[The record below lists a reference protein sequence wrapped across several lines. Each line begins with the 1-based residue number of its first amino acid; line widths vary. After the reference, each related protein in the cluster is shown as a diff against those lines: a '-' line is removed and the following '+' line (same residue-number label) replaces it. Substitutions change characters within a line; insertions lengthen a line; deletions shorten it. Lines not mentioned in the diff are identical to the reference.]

1 MTVIEI
7 RNRVFK
13 AIAAGGENGTSLW
26 QICQEVF
33 ESDSIADCINIEMDI
48 VFKVIDELLES
59 GTIDK
64 VVTSSNKIDSIRI
77 YRLVQQSKQGISHY

>member
-64 VVTSSNKIDSIRI
+64 VVTSSSKIDSIRI
-77 YRLVQQSKQGISHY
+77 YRLAQQSKQEMSHF

>member
-7 RNRVFK
+7 RNRVFNS
-13 AIAAGGENGTSLW
+13 IAAGGENGTSLW

-64 VVTSSNKIDSIRI
+64 VTTSSSKIDSIRI
-77 YRLVQQSKQGISHY
+77 YRLVQQSKQEMSHF

>member
-7 RNRVFK
+7 RNRVFSS
-13 AIAAGGENGTSLW
+13 IAAGGENGTSLW

-33 ESDSIADCINIEMDI
+33 ESGNIVDCINIEMDI

-64 VVTSSNKIDSIRI
+64 VVTSSSKIDSIRI
-77 YRLVQQSKQGISHY
+77 YRLVQQSKQEMSHY

>member
-1 MTVIEI
+1 MTVVEI
-7 RNRVFK
+7 RNRVFNS
-13 AIAAGGENGTSLW
+13 IAAGGENGTSLW

-48 VFKVIDELLES
+48 VFKVIDELLAS

-64 VVTSSNKIDSIRI
+64 VVTSSSKIDSIRI
-77 YRLVQQSKQGISHY
+77 YRLTQQSKQEMSHF